1 MPSGI
6 ITPNTFSAPSARTQI
21 AADKESALR
30 DIRKEV
36 ALLSVSVAE
45 KVLKKD
51 LEDSGSQTELVNRL
65 VDEIGKE

>member
-1 MPSGI
+1 MDH
-6 ITPNTFSAPSARTQI
+6 ARTQI
-21 AADKESALR
+21 AAEKESAMR

-51 LEDSGSQTELVNRL
+51 LESGDSQSEWVDRL
-65 VDEIGKE
+65 VDEISKE

>member
-1 MPSGI
+1 MDH
-6 ITPNTFSAPSARTQI
+6 ARTQI

-51 LEDSGSQTELVNRL
+51 LEDSGSQTELVNRF